1 MGFGGALGQEVGGNE
16 GKWEGGVLELEP
28 GYPRW
33 GFRQLLGRNPPPP
46 HTHITR
52 NFTCTHTR
60 NP

>member
-33 GFRQLLGRNPPPP
+33 GFRQLLGRNPPSHTYNQKLHM
-46 HTHITR
+46 HTHT
-52 NFTCTHTR
+52 
-60 NP
+60 